1 MLHVNIMSHVAAIS
15 LYRYS
20 INYLIK
26 GSFIFSSC
34 RQVLK
39 LFFQFSH
46 SDTLSSQST

>member
-1 MLHVNIMSHVAAIS
+1 MLHVNIMSHVATIS

-46 SDTLSSQST
+46 SDTLSSQLT